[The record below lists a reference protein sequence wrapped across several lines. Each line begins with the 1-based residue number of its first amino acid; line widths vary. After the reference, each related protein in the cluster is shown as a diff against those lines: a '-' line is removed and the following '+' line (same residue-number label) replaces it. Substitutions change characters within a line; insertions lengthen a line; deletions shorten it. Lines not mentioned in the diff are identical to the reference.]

1 MRKPQGYATLIGCPS
16 PLSDKEVTQECDTF
30 TCGHCNGI
38 VHVPPRA
45 DPAVVGGLCK
55 QCMKLICPKC
65 VDKMVCTTW
74 ELQMQIMEAR
84 DAARRS
90 YGLRD

>member
-1 MRKPQGYATLIGCPS
+1 MRKPQGYATLFEPDFS
-16 PLSDKEVTQECDTF
+16 KECDTF

-38 VHVPPRA
+38 VHVPPKA
-45 DPAVVGGLCK
+45 DPTVMGGLCK

-65 VDKMVCTTW
+65 VERMTCTPW
-74 ELQMQIMEAR
+74 ERQMQIMENR
-84 DAARRS
+84 DAALRS